1 MVFDFISVN
10 DKAVSTHRDS
20 YLLSKISVVSV
31 RRPFLAGTALLSMG
45 AFGFTASFSDILFSH
60 EKAVLVGGSILVM
73 LAGYQIGQL
82 KFVSRELSGNPL
94 ADVIYGRYAALN
106 AIRLKIAGK
115 MEELNAGGDA

>member
-1 MVFDFISVN
+1 MVFGFISVN

-60 EKAVLVGGSILVM
+60 EKTVLVGGSIIAM

-82 KFVSRELSGNPL
+82 KLVSRELSGNPL

-106 AIRLKIAGK
+106 ATRLKIAGK